1 MASQTMNHSA
11 VNQPI
16 SSNALLEQ
24 DTFALTPPPIP
35 SHTMV
40 QEHSKPVGPTHI
52 SGNFYY
58 VTTDSTRELLSTAH
72 QAITQLE
79 LWSYLK
85 KDRDSYM
92 MSRDKEVSRI
102 YGKIEELGYYGHS
115 GGSFGWTM
123 RQMQTIAKYG
133 EAQFEA
139 DWINNQ
145 KQNA

>member
-35 SHTMV
+35 SHTPS

-58 VTTDSTRELLSTAH
+58 VAKDSTRQMLSTAH
-72 QAITQLE
+72 HAITQLE
-79 LWSYLK
+79 LWPYMK

-115 GGSFGWTM
+115 GCSFGWTM
-123 RQMQTIAKYG
+123 RQMQNIAKYV
-133 EAQFEA
+133 EAQF
-139 DWINNQ
+139 
-145 KQNA
+145 

>member
-1 MASQTMNHSA
+1 MASQTMNLPA
-11 VNQPI
+11 VNQTV
-16 SSNALLEQ
+16 SSNVLLEE

-35 SHTMV
+35 SHTPS

-58 VTTDSTRELLSTAH
+58 VAKDSTRQMLSTAH
-72 QAITQLE
+72 HAITQLE
-79 LWSYLK
+79 LWPYMK

-92 MSRDKEVSRI
+92 MTRDKEVSRI
-102 YGKIEELGYYGHS
+102 YEKIQELGYYGHS
-115 GGSFGWTM
+115 GCSFGWTM
-123 RQMQTIAKYG
+123 RQMQNIAKYG